1 MKINLGTENLIQ
13 ETCNSTTQ
21 IEETIDKII
30 QIQNLPKSKNAL
42 ILLKP
47 NLNNDL
53 IGLTGNSTDLRII
66 VALIKALKKRKYTNI
81 VIADGPNC
89 GIDHYGI
96 DVFSRL
102 KLDEIAKIFK
112 TKLINLNKA
121 ESKTVKLNNKNIKVA
136 KICLDA
142 DFFINLPKIKT
153 HTEAILSISSKNLVG
168 CFTGLEK
175 RKIHTNLHK
184 NIVKINEIIKPNLH
198 IIDGLYTMEGNGPS
212 DGITKKLNLIIS
224 GKNPFLLDAYCAK
237 LLNFKLNKVK
247 YLQYAYKND
256 YLTKENINYLN
267 NIKPITNFKK
277 PYQTLFSK
285 ILLRNFFIMPRYWK
299 IFDPFFNKGIIPNT
313 LIKLKIRQDVYID
326 EEPNAK
332 LTGTFNG
339 LQHIC
344 PLKLKTPED
353 KKCINCFYCYFKN
366 PNKIKAEGELGFLKF
381 QLKKFGGYII
391 N

>member
-1 MKINLGTENLIQ
+1 MKINLGTENPTQ
-13 ETCNSTTQ
+13 ENCNSTIQ
-21 IEETIDKII
+21 IEETIEKII
-30 QIQNLPKSKNAL
+30 QTQNLPKSKNAL

-53 IGLTGNSTDLRII
+53 IALTGNSTDLRII

-102 KLDEIAKIFK
+102 KLDEIARIFK
-112 TKLINLNKA
+112 VKLTNLNKA
-121 ESKTVKLNNKNIKVA
+121 ESKTVKLDNKNIKVA

-212 DGITKKLNLIIS
+212 DGTTKKLNLIIS

-237 LLNFKLNKVK
+237 LLNFKLNKIK
-247 YLQYAYKND
+247 YLQYAYKNN
-256 YLTKENINYLN
+256 YLTKENLTYLN
-267 NIKPITNFKK
+267 NIKPIINFKK
-277 PYQTLFSK
+277 PHQTLFSK

-299 IFDPFFNKGIIPNT
+299 IFDSFFNKGIIPNT

-332 LTGTFNG
+332 LSGTFKS
-339 LQHIC
+339 LQYIC

-381 QLKKFGGYII
+381 QFKKFGGYII

>member
-237 LLNFKLNKVK
+237 LLNFKLNKIK

-381 QLKKFGGYII
+381 QFKKFGGYII